1 MIDTCKRTLES
12 RSITIEARSDEDGKL
27 LVPVTKREIIQ
38 KIRDEFRYAYQ
49 DYEIT
54 IETIWELGLY
64 NVLVQTIEG
73 NATLKLWVVP
83 LLPANDEPSQPSQK
97 LDQRSNQR
105 GSGLAPGLTLIDL
118 RHRKGVAPA
127 LK

>member
-1 MIDTCKRTLES
+1 LR
-12 RSITIEARSDEDGKL
+12 A
-27 LVPVTKREIIQ
+27 PVTKREIAK
-38 KIRDEFRYAYQ
+38 KISEEFRLAFSE
-49 DYEIT
+49 YEIT

-64 NVLVQTIEG
+64 NVSVRTIEG
-73 NATLKLWVVP
+73 NATVKLWVVP
-83 LLPANDEPSQPSQK
+83 LLPANDEPSQK

-105 GSGLAPGLTLIDL
+105 GGLAPGLKLIDL